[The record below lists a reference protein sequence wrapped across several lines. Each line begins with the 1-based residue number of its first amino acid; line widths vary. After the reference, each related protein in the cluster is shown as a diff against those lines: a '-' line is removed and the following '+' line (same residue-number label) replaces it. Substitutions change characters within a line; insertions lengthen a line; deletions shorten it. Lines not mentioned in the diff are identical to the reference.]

1 MTFSFSSIQA
11 DDETETDV
19 PQIELPLVKGQI
31 ENEKNEQ
38 TWTSLKHSRTA
49 TSMDSWTM
57 NDSVSVL

>member
-19 PQIELPLVKGQI
+19 HQVELPLVKGQI

-38 TWTSLKHSRTA
+38 TWTKPR
-49 TSMDSWTM
+49 
-57 NDSVSVL
+57 